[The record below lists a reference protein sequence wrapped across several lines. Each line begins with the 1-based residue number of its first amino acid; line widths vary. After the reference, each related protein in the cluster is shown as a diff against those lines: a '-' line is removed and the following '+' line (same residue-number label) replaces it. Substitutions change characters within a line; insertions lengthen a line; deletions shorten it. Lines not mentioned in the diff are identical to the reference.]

1 LPYVPGEPEGKI
13 TRRHIIC
20 DHEREERIKGLIS
33 IIGGKITTYR
43 NLAEQTVDLTC
54 RKLGTTATRAYRTDR
69 EPLTGGPPP
78 GSDELDEMARRW
90 HVEPSTVAHLYGLY
104 GSRYREV
111 LALVERDKE
120 LGERFCPHNP
130 DIKAEI
136 IYALEWELA
145 VSLADIFLR
154 RTAIGWSQC
163 LGLDCARSAAAVM
176 ARYLGWDD
184 QRAQE
189 EVWSYQIELE
199 RTFRIL
205 RSDLVV
211 GRS

>member
-1 LPYVPGEPEGKI
+1 
-13 TRRHIIC
+13 
-20 DHEREERIKGLIS
+20 LIS

-43 NLAEQTVDLTC
+43 DLAEQTVDLAC
-54 RKLGTTATRAYRTDR
+54 RKLQKTATGASRTDR

-78 GSDELDEMARRW
+78 GSNELDEMARRW
-90 HVEPSTVAHLYGLY
+90 HVEPTTVARLYGLY
-104 GSRYREV
+104 GSRYTEV
-111 LALVERDKE
+111 LALIDRDRG

-136 IYALEWELA
+136 IYALEREQA

-163 LGLDCARSAAAVM
+163 LGLDCARRAATVM

-184 QRAQE
+184 QRVQE
-189 EVWSYQIELE
+189 VVWGYQIELE